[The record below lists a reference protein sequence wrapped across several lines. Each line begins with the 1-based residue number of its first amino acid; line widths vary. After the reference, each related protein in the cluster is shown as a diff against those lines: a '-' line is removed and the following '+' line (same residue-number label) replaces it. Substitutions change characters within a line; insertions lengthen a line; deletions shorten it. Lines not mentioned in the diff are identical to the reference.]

1 MIKYLTVTEIKFL
14 HKKQIEEFGGSYG
27 LRDEFLLHSAL
38 LRPQT
43 GYYKNIVEQT
53 AALWESLSQNHAFID
68 GNKRIALEA
77 SLIFLHINGYSL
89 NITDKQLTKQLV
101 AIYNKG
107 LTFDSIKKLISEYI
121 VKY

>member
-1 MIKYLTVTEIKFL
+1 MIKYLTLTEIKFL
-14 HKKQIEEFGGSYG
+14 HKMQIDEFSGSHG
-27 LRDEFLLHSAL
+27 IRDEFLLHSAL

-43 GYYKNIVEQT
+43 GYYTNIIEQT

-77 SLIFLHINGYSL
+77 SLVFLDINGYGL
-89 NITDKQLTKQLV
+89 KITDEELTKLLV
-101 AIYNKG
+101 ALYHKDM
-107 LTFDSIKKLISEYI
+107 TFEALKKLISNYI